1 MFVGYVHVVYL
12 DGYDESE
19 RCVGIKMSGNI
30 GIHSA

>member
-1 MFVGYVHVVYL
+1 MFVGYVHVYL

-30 GIHSA
+30 GIHGA